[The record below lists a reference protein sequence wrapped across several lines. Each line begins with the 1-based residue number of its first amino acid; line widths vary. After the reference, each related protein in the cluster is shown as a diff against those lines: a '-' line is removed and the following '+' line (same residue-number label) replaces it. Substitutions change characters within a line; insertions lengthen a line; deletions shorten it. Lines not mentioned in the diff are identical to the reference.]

1 VQGVQDRTARVF
13 VSFNFFNFIEI
24 VTAFK

>member
-1 VQGVQDRTARVF
+1 VQRVQDRTACVF